1 MNLLRE
7 KGWINNYIQDKE
19 VSHLDDF
26 AFMST
31 FEFMHPNKEYWGFGD
46 PRNINSTF
54 CFYKIEENVE
64 KELEFST
71 LAEKFLKQIDLRCEI
86 SL

>member
-7 KGWINNYIQDKE
+7 KGWINNYIQDTE
-19 VSHLDDF
+19 VSDLDDF

-31 FEFMHPNKEYWGFGD
+31 FEFMHPNKEYWGFGH

-54 CFYKIEENVE
+54 CFY
-64 KELEFST
+64 
-71 LAEKFLKQIDLRCEI
+71 
-86 SL
+86 